1 MAIKRTINLGILLVN
16 EDEDEVVN
24 EEDGRV
30 RTILND
36 ENDDDDDDH
45 DDDDHDDDDD
55 DDDDDIGDGDVITI
69 AVSVRVSTS
78 AAIVA
83 LTVLD
88 SARSP
93 D

>member
-36 ENDDDDDDH
+36 ENDDDDDGDGA
-45 DDDDHDDDDD
+45 DDDHDD

-69 AVSVRVSTS
+69 AVSVSVSTS